1 MNKITDKIYHGC
13 ETRYANDER
22 KLIDFEKCEKCQVS
36 TSEPFWKKPTECC
49 METRNLTKKRQL
61 DRLKLIIKL
70 IHKSIYSVIKFLNKI
85 EQKLIVYTI

>member
-49 METRNLTKKRQL
+49 METRNLTKERQL
-61 DRLKLIIKL
+61 PVGPFKIN
-70 IHKSIYSVIKFLNKI
+70 NKTNSRKYI
-85 EQKLIVYTI
+85 FCH